1 MEKQLLKFYTTN
13 TDRQIDILLLLYITE
28 YNYPRKYL
36 LNENKAQID
45 QYDPAVNEI
54 LKNKNKEITSWEN
67 LIFRRTDV

>member
-13 TDRQIDILLLLYITE
+13 TDRQIDILFLSLQ
-28 YNYPRKYL
+28 YNSPRKYL

-54 LKNKNKEITSWEN
+54 L
-67 LIFRRTDV
+67 